1 MNQEA
6 MVVVQSEFAQA
17 LSQLIECY
25 SGSPPLICQPGEA
38 KHTVEDSDG
47 VLVTTI
53 GFGDESFRGSLLML
67 ASKKTTISLSQS
79 NVTSVTDWFGEL
91 ANQLAGR
98 LKNKL
103 ATYGVLPQLGLP
115 ATLECSEISVR
126 SQNDDTRLWQVE
138 MKNGRLAVLLRLE
151 VPDDLEWKRA
161 DETVTAEEGSLCL
174 F

>member
-6 MVVVQSEFAQA
+6 MEVVQSEFKLP

-25 SGSPPLICQPGEA
+25 AGSAPFICQADEA
-38 KHTVEDSDG
+38 KHTVEDGDG

-115 ATLECSEISVR
+115 VTLECSEISVR

-138 MKNGRLAVLLRLE
+138 MKNGRLVVLLRLE
-151 VPDDLEWKRA
+151 AFDHLEWIRT